1 MIACMILAAIGASA
15 QDVIVKL
22 DKSTI
27 LAKVLK
33 VSSNEIE
40 YKKFSNPEGPTYTI
54 LISEIVAINY
64 ENGEK
69 DSFETVAESSTTNV
83 SQAQAQNQTTFSTS
97 TQQNSTTA
105 SNVSTSS
112 NNYMFSGKSL
122 ERYQEREELLK
133 SARTNKTWGTVI
145 MCLGIGTAV
154 AGLLLSEGVLGVL
167 DNTPCYIMIGCG
179 LPIGILAGVI
189 LHNKASSQRAEANAI
204 RVASIFEKDIEING
218 LTVSPG
224 VKLMASTFE
233 NKRNYSVGLGATLRF

>member
-40 YKKFSNPEGPTYTI
+40 YKKFSYPEGPTYTI

-69 DSFETVAESSTTNV
+69 DSFETVSESSSTNV
-83 SQAQAQNQTTFSTS
+83 SQAQTQNQSTFQTT
-97 TQQNSTTA
+97 TQQNSTSA

-122 ERYQEREELLK
+122 ERYQDREEMLK
-133 SARTNKTWGTVI
+133 NARTNKTWGTVAI
-145 MCLGIGTAV
+145 CLGAGCSI
-154 AGLLLSEGVLGVL
+154 AGLLLSEGILGVL
-167 DNTPCYIMIGCG
+167 DNTPCYILIGAG
-179 LPIGILAGVI
+179 GVGVLVGGILHGI
-189 LHNKASSQRAEANAI
+189 ASRQRNEANSI
-204 RVASIFEKDIEING
+204 RVASIFEKDIQING
-218 LTVSPG
+218 LIVSPG
-224 VKLMASTFE
+224 IKLMSSTFE
-233 NKRNYSVGLGATLRF
+233 NNLTYSIGLGATLHF